1 MQKYY
6 FVFDKGFSVKINSEK
21 FKILTFVTNLNLN
34 HMKKVFLIVMLIGY
48 SILSVAQTNN
58 FVIFKAEIAN
68 KNGDFISIRDN
79 KKVYKKIQVNKDGFF
94 KDTLNV
100 KDGFYQMY
108 DGMEFTN
115 LYLKNGYDLNLKMD
129 AQKFD
134 ESIVYSGV
142 GANENNFLAQATI
155 EESKIDYDKI
165 VASNE
170 AKFNALVEAKC
181 KADLL
186 KLESGK
192 LDPNF
197 VTLQKMQIENTK
209 KEMKQY
215 YAEAQKKSLLN
226 NTVSAPFDYLNFKGG
241 NTKLSD
247 FKGKYVYIDVWA
259 TWCGPCRAEIPS
271 LKKVEEKYE
280 GKNIAF
286 VSISVDVQKDFE
298 KWKKFVAEKQLG
310 GVQLFADKD
319 WNSDFMKSYSINSIP
334 RFILID
340 PTGKVVSADA
350 SRPSN
355 PKLAEQLDALLK

>member
-1 MQKYY
+1 
-6 FVFDKGFSVKINSEK
+6 
-21 FKILTFVTNLNLN
+21 
-34 HMKKVFLIVMLIGY
+34 MKKVVSIAIILGF

-68 KNGDFISIRDN
+68 KNTDYISIRDN

-100 KDGFYQMY
+100 KEGFYQMY
-108 DGMEFTN
+108 DGVEVTT

-129 AQKFD
+129 AKKFD
-134 ESIVYSGV
+134 ESIVYTGV
-142 GANENNFLAQATI
+142 GANENNYLAQETV
-155 EESKIDYDKI
+155 EDSKLDYDKI
-165 VASNE
+165 FVLKEAEFSNKVDE
-170 AKFNALVEAKC
+170 KC
-181 KADLL
+181 KSDLL
-186 KLESGK
+186 KLASSNLE
-192 LDPNF
+192 PAF
-197 VTLQKMQIENTK
+197 IELQKKKIEATK
-209 KEMKQY
+209 TGMKHY
-215 YAEAQKKSLLN
+215 YAEAQKKLLLN

-259 TWCGPCRAEIPS
+259 TWCGPCRAEIPF
-271 LKKVEEKYE
+271 LKKVEDKYE

-298 KWKKFVAEKQLG
+298 KWKKFVDEKQLG

-340 PTGKVVSADA
+340 PTGKIVSADA
-350 SRPSN
+350 ARPSN
-355 PKLAEQLDALLK
+355 LKLQEQLDALLK